1 MTDMQGGTA
10 ADVGAVTNQA
20 TDRATDRA
28 TEQPGA
34 DAALSGDTGAGQV
47 EALQP
52 TEEDIAHRAEIAR
65 QAMIE
70 RAKLQQAATET
81 FTMIA
86 WFAHAAAL
94 SLRYAYQDETQ
105 LAASVAAIGEWHGRA
120 INALAALGQITND
133 PAAVPTRD
141 ALHQELG
148 QLRAVAQA
156 HLRDL
161 GAYANSHADII
172 DAMPEDFAALLAI
185 GRSLAESYNAASG
198 TLLGIGMVTRAR
210 AAAQ

>member
-1 MTDMQGGTA
+1 MTDMQG
-10 ADVGAVTNQA
+10 AVTTGVGEAISQVRDQLTDQQGAAGTGVGSTGGEQA
-20 TDRATDRA
+20 
-28 TEQPGA
+28 
-34 DAALSGDTGAGQV
+34 

-52 TEEDIAHRAEIAR
+52 TVEETARQEEIAR

-120 INALAALGQITND
+120 INALTALGQITND
-133 PAAVPTRD
+133 PATLPTRD
-141 ALHQELG
+141 ALHHELG
-148 QLRAVAQA
+148 QLRLVAQG